1 MTTDTTANNL
11 DAYFAE
17 IDAEIYQS
25 SDAANAEAERRRQ
38 QYEQNKAAAIL
49 AIDDYLATLDEP
61 VADLMRRSR
70 QLIKEAGN
78 SHSARIIVAIE
89 TQGIE
94 KIVIESSGY
103 ANPNTASIQEVRTGH
118 QSWSNCTPEN
128 LRAAIVAARAEWLQQ
143 HQEKR
148 QAEQRHQEHRAALSA
163 ALAAW
168 EPDYRSYL
176 IALDAA
182 YTHNARII
190 DKIAA
195 HYADRPFEV
204 RRLTYAIVYGEGADP
219 TTDTT
224 WIASRSTRNETEEID
239 GGGIIFDTRYYHPV
253 SVTAPQTWTPSSA
266 RDAHFWSTDR
276 RPPLR
281 RYELRSGP
289 LSATIYAPPSRRPLD
304 AEIEDAI
311 FHEGSLLDW
320 PIPPAPPKIARN
332 EDGEIVISRAADLA
346 ARHLST
352 AAHEAIGEFAI
363 REATPDSDFD
373 L

>member
-1 MTTDTTANNL
+1 MNI
-11 DAYFAE
+11 FE
-17 IDAEIYQS
+17 QIDAEIYRRG
-25 SDAANAEAERRRQ
+25 DAANAEAERKHQ

-61 VADLMRRSR
+61 VADLLRRSR
-70 QLIKEAGN
+70 RLSKEGSNGTTAKIHAVIEIDGIAPIYI
-78 SHSARIIVAIE
+78 SARGYSRPDTAMVDEIIV
-89 TQGIE
+89 
-94 KIVIESSGY
+94 
-103 ANPNTASIQEVRTGH
+103 GH
-118 QSWSNCTPEN
+118 QQWSHCTPEN
-128 LRAAIVAARAEWLQQ
+128 LRAAIVAARAQWLST
-143 HQEKR
+143 QEQKR
-148 QAEQRHQEHRAALSA
+148 QDEAERAERRAALDVEIA
-163 ALAAW
+163 RWQPQYCA
-168 EPDYRSYL
+168 YL
-176 IALDAA
+176 SALDAA

-190 DKIAA
+190 DRIKA
-195 HYADRPFEV
+195 HYADLPFEV

-266 RDAHFWSTDR
+266 RDAHPWSTDK

-281 RYELRSGP
+281 RYELHSGP

-311 FHEGSLLDW
+311 FQEGGLLDW
-320 PIPPAPPKIARN
+320 PTPPVPPKIARN

-346 ARHLST
+346 AKHLST

-363 REATPDSDFD
+363 REATPDTDFD